1 MTVAVRKKNAP
12 KELRIS
18 TPKSRRL
25 KWMAEAGIVVP
36 ETIPLDEEKVPLD
49 FTRLSSRG
57 IGELQSRYAVRY
69 SHIIYNIAL
78 LESDVL
84 HLRRELRIA
93 QSKFRIR
100 NPNKAKNVVDA
111 MARIELGGGVYALLR
126 RDKYGGQWVATSDDL
141 AADIPTDVVP
151 LRDILEAKFSKR
163 PKTLKEMWLRI
174 TKRAVDVD
182 ALTREV
188 ADGNLTAEEIAPAYF
203 EKEKAPFLRVYGD

>member
-1 MTVAVRKKNAP
+1 MAIQRLGNGQYEVKTLKQA
-12 KELRIS
+12 KEALLAAR
-18 TPKSRRL
+18 
-25 KWMAEAGIVVP
+25 E
-36 ETIPLDEEKVPLD
+36 
-49 FTRLSSRG
+49 LSDA
-57 IGELQSRYAVRY
+57 IAELQ
-69 SHIIYNIAL
+69 
-78 LESDVL
+78 
-84 HLRRELRIA
+84 REHGITEMMDDA
-93 QSKFRIR
+93 TEMK
-100 NPNKAKNVVDA
+100 KAATRWAAEHD